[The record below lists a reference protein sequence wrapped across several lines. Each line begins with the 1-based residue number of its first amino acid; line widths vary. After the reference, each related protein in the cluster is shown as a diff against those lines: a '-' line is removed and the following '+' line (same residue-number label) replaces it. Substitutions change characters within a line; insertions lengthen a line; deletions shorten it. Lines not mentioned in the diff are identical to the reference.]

1 MTLGWKFLCI
11 GMTAALCAAIAGTS
25 VAASQR
31 SQLLGAWALV
41 SETHTGNGIVTEP
54 YGPHPIGIAIYDRS
68 GHFSTQRM
76 RADLPKF
83 AANSKN
89 GGTDAEN
96 KAVVQGI
103 MTLFGTFTVDEKSGT
118 RLLHIVGSSYPN
130 ISGTDLKETMVF
142 KGDLMTIANPVSTL
156 VWKRVK

>member
-1 MTLGWKFLCI
+1 MTSTKGIL
-11 GMTAALCAAIAGTS
+11 AAVAVGVLFGTIASGAL
-25 VAASQR
+25 AASLK
-31 SQLLGAWALV
+31 SQLVGTWALV
-41 SETHTGNGIVTEP
+41 SETSSTGIQP
-54 YGPHPIGIAIYDRS
+54 FGPNPVGIAIYDRS

-103 MTLFGTFTVDEKSGT
+103 MSLFGTYTVDENAHT
-118 RLLHIVGSSYPN
+118 RLLHIIGASYPN
-130 ISGTDLKETMVF
+130 IDGTDLKEAVVI
-142 KGDLMTIANPVSTL
+142 KGDRMTITNPITTI
-156 VWKRVK
+156 VWQRAK